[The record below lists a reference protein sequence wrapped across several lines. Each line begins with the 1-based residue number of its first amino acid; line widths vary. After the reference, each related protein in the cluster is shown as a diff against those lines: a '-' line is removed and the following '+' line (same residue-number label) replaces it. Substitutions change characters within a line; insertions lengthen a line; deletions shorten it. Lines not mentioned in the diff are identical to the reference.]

1 VVKLAPLS
9 TQASFDTSKAFP
21 IGQLRKHHDEVLIET
36 IETSDTPI
44 AVVMLNTATK
54 TMHGKVVD
62 YLGKYEFANEH
73 NLPLE
78 SLKKS

>member
-1 VVKLAPLS
+1 VVKLVPLS
-9 TQASFDTSKAFP
+9 AQANFDTSKAFP
-21 IGQLRKHHDEVLIET
+21 IGQLRKHHDEVLIEA

-54 TMHGKVVD
+54 SVHGKVVD
-62 YLGKYEFANEH
+62 HLREYEFADVH

-78 SLKKS
+78 SLKNS